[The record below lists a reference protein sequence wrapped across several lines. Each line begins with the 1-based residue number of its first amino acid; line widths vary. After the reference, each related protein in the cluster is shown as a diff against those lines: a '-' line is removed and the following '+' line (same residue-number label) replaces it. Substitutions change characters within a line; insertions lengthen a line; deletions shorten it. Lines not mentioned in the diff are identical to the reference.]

1 MCERRFTQ
9 LSHLQ
14 QHMRTHTGD
23 KPYKCQQS
31 GCSKAFSQL
40 SNLQSHLRSHMTDR
54 PFRCCSCY
62 KCFSDEAALRD
73 HIPKHS
79 ETKHL
84 KTKICPVCG
93 KSYAQETYLARH
105 MLRHQMSPTD
115 GASRAVRPTLPPITL
130 YTSQPATAT
139 TMPTTVFQAAVG
151 SCYPRLPAGVVLQ
164 QAGTAPVGFH
174 ANFLTN
180 QYSSGDLLN

>member
-9 LSHLQ
+9 LSHKQ

-23 KPYKCQQS
+23 KPYACQHS

-40 SNLQSHLRSHMTDR
+40 SNLQSHMRSHMTDR
-54 PFRCCSCY
+54 PFRCYSCY
-62 KCFSDEAALRD
+62 KCFSDEATLHD

-105 MLRHQMSPTD
+105 MLRHQISPTD
-115 GASRAVRPTLPPITL
+115 GTSRTVGPSLPPINL
-130 YTSQPATAT
+130 YTSQPATIVPTPVYQRAT
-139 TMPTTVFQAAVG
+139 G
-151 SCYPRLPAGVVLQ
+151 SFYPRLPSGMFQ
-164 QAGTAPVGFH
+164 QPGTESVGFH
-174 ANFLTN
+174 ADFLRN
-180 QYSSGDLLN
+180 LHMSGDRLN